1 MTEQLLYQSDFKDLT
16 TYLQVLQRLPELT
29 RSFKVHLDQ
38 VPLAGRSADPIPELR
53 NVLDRAYKDL
63 SVWSTL
69 MPKLMAM
76 HRRLDA
82 LTAELTQFSGNA
94 TQHQKLAVQLRGSAG
109 DRLIAFE
116 NEFDNE
122 EQTVQKLTQGICTIL
137 PRLIDFLNDAIS
149 RYSRKF
155 GLKPGN
161 PLRENLANAL
171 PLSFGAPDA
180 IDAQERLFRAQ
191 GYAYRAS
198 GWYTR
203 AYTAASNLGAY
214 LSRMWELLWACV
226 GSIIGVRKADTPS
239 RDRLVSGLLLVNVRE
254 IQRLS
259 KGFDTGQE
267 LTA

>member
-1 MTEQLLYQSDFKDLT
+1 MTGQLLYQSDFKDLT
-16 TYLQVLQRLPELT
+16 TYLQVLQRLPALT

-38 VPLAGRSADPIPELR
+38 VPLARRSAYPIPELR
-53 NVLDRAYKDL
+53 NVLERADKDL

-69 MPKLMAM
+69 LPRLMAM

-82 LTAELTQFSGNA
+82 LTAELTQFSASA
-94 TQHQKLAVQLRGSAG
+94 TQHQELAVHLRGSAG
-109 DRLIAFE
+109 GRLMAFE
-116 NEFDNE
+116 KEFDNE

-149 RYSRKF
+149 RYSRTF
-155 GLKPGN
+155 GLTPGN
-161 PLRENLANAL
+161 PLRENLANAP
-171 PLSFGAPDA
+171 PLSFGTPEA

-191 GYAYRAS
+191 GYVYRAS

-226 GSIIGVRKADTPS
+226 SRIIGVRKADKPS
-239 RDRLVSGLLLVNVRE
+239 RYRLESGLLLVNVRE

-259 KGFDTGQE
+259 KGFDTGQA